1 MFSTHSDPRGRSTAH
16 GSGYRCA
23 AWLYQLI
30 PAGFLFALAFGCDS
44 GPRTGDVKGTVTFKG
59 APVREGLV
67 TYLNPVEGGGA
78 ESKIDGEGNYEMKK
92 VVVGDYLVIVTPLVE
107 IKDTDPGKSP
117 PAPVEKPAKDI
128 PVKYRQQGTSPLK
141 AKVAEG
147 KNVIDLPMTK

>member
-1 MFSTHSDPRGRSTAH
+1 MRENDSDVSLRFATQGPYHRRAYPLHIASFAGLLV
-16 GSGYRCA
+16 
-23 AWLYQLI
+23 WL
-30 PAGFLFALAFGCDS
+30 ALGCDS
-44 GPRTGDVKGTVTFKG
+44 GPRTGDVKGSVTFKG

-92 VVVGDYLVIVTPLVE
+92 VVVGEYLVIVTPLVE

-117 PAPVEKPAKDI
+117 AAPVEKPAKDI
-128 PVKYRQQGTSPLK
+128 PVKYRQQGTTPLK

-147 KNVIDLPMTK
+147 QNAIDLPMTK